1 MDSKEAFDK
10 IERKFTISN
19 SIEVERSIIL
29 RADWELAKQYMIE
42 QASRRALDGCGP
54 VEWTAEMPA
63 NESIRYNHVTA
74 DTPFGRFE
82 ITWKGWNEHDSPTV
96 DETPWGHYF
105 GAFSTVDEAKA
116 ACELE
121 YSRRICTACPA
132 SRQALEGEAMAYA
145 VYWGQGEVELY
156 ESPLPAF
163 GYEPEAVTPL
173 YKHPAS
179 ANAEFDIQKECW
191 RHEAEDLQALHRNLD
206 DAEVPQHENGTELSA
221 WGRVL
226 RMNQNS
232 ASADAAE
239 VWEKAM
245 MAAIGEDGIKSV
257 ADAIVRLKAGSVPEE
272 TLTAIHDTLRLVW
285 SRELS
290 ADDGMDEIEI
300 LIPPTK
306 ADEWIK
312 CSERLPSEAD
322 HYLVALS
329 DPEDVGWVTDKA
341 WTAFYNKCGECPEI
355 AVEIVEDGQ
364 PVTHWMPLPA
374 PPQEQGQ

>member
-245 MAAIGEDGIKSV
+245 MAAIGEDGLKSV
-257 ADAIVRLKAGSVPEE
+257 ADAIVRLKAGSVPEWTDINLMQPEEYQDVLWFCQGGSIRTGMYYGKNHCDRVPE
-272 TLTAIHDTLRLVW
+272 THPI
-285 SRELS
+285 SRRGRS
-290 ADDGMDEIEI
+290 HYGKFGRYADPAESG
-300 LIPPTK
+300 
-306 ADEWIK
+306 
-312 CSERLPSEAD
+312 
-322 HYLVALS
+322 HV
-329 DPEDVGWVTDKA
+329 
-341 WTAFYNKCGECPEI
+341 
-355 AVEIVEDGQ
+355 
-364 PVTHWMPLPA
+364 VTHWMPLPC
-374 PPQEQGQ
+374 PPKQEQSNGRNH

>member
-1 MDSKEAFDK
+1 MDSTKAF
-10 IERKFTISN
+10 
-19 SIEVERSIIL
+19 
-29 RADWELAKQYMIE
+29 
-42 QASRRALDGCGP
+42 
-54 VEWTAEMPA
+54 
-63 NESIRYNHVTA
+63 ESIARAAGFHDFDVMGNGCYYDDFLQHLYT
-74 DTPFGRFE
+74 
-82 ITWKGWNEHDSPTV
+82 GWQ
-96 DETPWGHYF
+96 
-105 GAFSTVDEAKA
+105 
-116 ACELE
+116 
-121 YSRRICTACPA
+121 A
-132 SRQALEGEAMAYA
+132 SRQALEGEPAGIVRHLTDPRSDNPNAYID
-145 VYWGQGEVELY
+145 WQFGGDETNLPEGTKLY
-156 ESPLPAF
+156 
-163 GYEPEAVTPL
+163 T
-173 YKHPAS
+173 HPTS
-179 ANAEFDIQKECW
+179 ADAEFDIQKECW

-206 DAEVPQHENGTELSA
+206 DAGAPQYENGTELSA

-312 CSERLPSEAD
+312 CSERFPDLGQRVILKSRGVVQ
-322 HYLVALS
+322 HYMPVFEQGDNDYGMGDYFWDFEDINDIDNPLVNFENDS
-329 DPEDVGWVTDKA
+329 
-341 WTAFYNKCGECPEI
+341 
-355 AVEIVEDGQ
+355 
-364 PVTHWMPLPA
+364 WMPRPEQLN
-374 PPQEQGQ
+374 QEQDQ